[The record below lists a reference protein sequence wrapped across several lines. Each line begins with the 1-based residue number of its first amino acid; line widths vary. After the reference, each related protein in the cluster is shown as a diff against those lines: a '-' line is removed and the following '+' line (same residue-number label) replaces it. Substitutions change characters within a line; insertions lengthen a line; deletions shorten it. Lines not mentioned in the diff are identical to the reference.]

1 MPAAWELLLL
11 RKGQLEGCRSMRWCG
26 GAVGGCCTAG
36 GMVAGAGV
44 PPGPVSLLVW
54 GHDSC
59 DELAPVVRPVSIPLA
74 PPGQVR

>member
-1 MPAAWELLLL
+1 M
-11 RKGQLEGCRSMRWCG
+11 
-26 GAVGGCCTAG
+26 GGCCTAG

-54 GHDSC
+54 CHDSC